1 MPMLKKLIFCI
12 VFLVTINA
20 SGQNKVVNM
29 TKWNI
34 DCYVNSCL
42 SELQIDSCMIVLQ
55 PSDVLIY
62 GEYSGVT
69 IKNTDRVFTIVVY
82 DFISFNEA
90 CLTVGHELCH
100 VRQFITGTLHVN
112 QNKQIIF
119 DGKGYKANST
129 SEYYSAHEV
138 EARIKGLRLF
148 AKYKRKVYSPP
159 VARVF

>member
-1 MPMLKKLIFCI
+1 MLKKLIFGI
-12 VFLVTINA
+12 VFLITINA

-34 DCYVNSCL
+34 DRYVNSCL

-82 DFISFNEA
+82 DFIGYDEA

-100 VRQFITGTLHVN
+100 VKQLVTGALHVN
-112 QNKQIIF
+112 QNRQITF

-129 SEYYSAHEV
+129 SEYYNAHEV

-148 AKYKRKVYSPP
+148 AKYKRRIYSPP

>member
-1 MPMLKKLIFCI
+1 MLKKLIFFI
-12 VFLVTINA
+12 VFLVSINA

-55 PSDVLIY
+55 PSDVIIY

-82 DFISFNEA
+82 DFISFDEA

-112 QNKQIIF
+112 QNKQITF

-129 SEYYSAHEV
+129 SEYYNAHEV
-138 EARIKGLRLF
+138 KQELRG
-148 AKYKRKVYSPP
+148 
-159 VARVF
+159 

>member
-1 MPMLKKLIFCI
+1 MQMLKKLIFFI
-12 VFLVTINA
+12 VFLVSINA

-55 PSDVLIY
+55 PSDVIIY

-82 DFISFNEA
+82 DFISFDEA

-112 QNKQIIF
+112 QNKQITF

-129 SEYYSAHEV
+129 SEYYNAHEV

-148 AKYKRKVYSPP
+148 AKYKRRVYSPP